1 MQTPRLLIILIFS
14 SLLCSSIPDRSLP
27 GILLGTSKQ
36 LDGLQG
42 MQDCLAGMMQAAHKG
57 P

>member
-14 SLLCSSIPDRSLP
+14 SLLCSSIPNRSLP